1 VQRQTAQDVRVRA
14 SERRLLTPERRQLVE
29 RLRVPLVLLAVTHVV
44 GTVGYPLVWKD
55 PGATWVDALFMT
67 FITITT
73 IGFGEVRPL
82 SDLGRL
88 LTMAIAGTGIGSLFY
103 SFTVLL
109 DYAASEQVR
118 AARRRRTMQK
128 RVDGLSG
135 HFILAGVG
143 RVGREAA
150 AELKASGVPFVIVD
164 PSEAVEAVCSEF
176 KCPFVR
182 GDATEDATL
191 DAAGIAR
198 AKGLIVTT
206 SSDATN
212 LYVILSARLLNP
224 ELFIVSRA
232 VDDSSVPKLMRA
244 GANRAI
250 SPYAIGGRRLAHLM
264 LSPRVVDFLETALTT
279 GDQTLSIDDMVVG
292 KGGRALESLQL
303 PARSGASVL
312 AVVREGRP
320 TANPRGDFVLETGD
334 HLLVLG
340 TRAQLQ
346 QVEKLLVD

>member
-1 VQRQTAQDVRVRA
+1 MRTNALW
-14 SERRLLTPERRQLVE
+14 RRLVTPERRQALE
-29 RLRVPLVLLAVTHVV
+29 RLRVPAVLLIVTHVV
-44 GTVGYPLVWKD
+44 GIVGYPLVWHD
-55 PGATWVDALFMT
+55 PAATWLDALFMT

-82 SDLGRL
+82 DNAGRL

-109 DYAASEQVR
+109 EYAASDQVR
-118 AARRRRTMQK
+118 GDRRRRHMQ
-128 RVDGLSG
+128 RRIDAMSG

-150 AELKASGVPFVIVD
+150 AELLTSGVPFVIVD
-164 PSEAVEAVCSEF
+164 PAETIEAMSAELRCA
-176 KCPFVR
+176 FVR

-191 DAAGIAR
+191 EAAGIRR

-232 VDDSSVPKLMRA
+232 VDDVSVPKLIRA

-264 LSPRVVDFLETALTT
+264 LSPRVVDFLDTALTS
-279 GDQTLSIDDMVVG
+279 GDQTLSIDDIVVA
-292 KGGRALESLQL
+292 KGGRPLEALQL

-312 AVVREGRP
+312 AVVRAGKP
-320 TANPRGDFVLETGD
+320 TANPRGDFVLEAGD

-340 TRAQLQ
+340 TRDQLQ
-346 QVEKLLVD
+346 QVEKLLAD